1 MCLGGEVFQEQGI
14 HRSFK
19 ADMKL
24 GDFPF
29 GQGDDLHAGKAQMLE
44 QRRDVSLIARDA
56 VQGLGKHNVKPAMV
70 GVLQQR
76 LDFHKATSTSDSFGK
91 TR

>member
-1 MCLGGEVFQEQGI
+1 MGLGGEVFQEQGI

-29 GQGDDLHAGKAQMLE
+29 GQGDDLHAGKAQMLK
-44 QRRDVSLIARDA
+44 QRRRQPDRERRD
-56 VQGLGKHNVKPAMV
+56 QGPRRGQCRTYHVGRPATAI
-70 GVLQQR
+70 GR
-76 LDFHKATSTSDSFGK
+76 PAAE
-91 TR
+91 